1 MSEAPVIVLPRAA
14 VVKLTPK
21 QIELFWKRVKK
32 GTPEECWDWLG
43 RHDRDGYGIWAVL
56 GTPQL
61 GAHCIAYRLGGGSFE
76 EGPVVRHFMCH
87 NPGCVNP
94 DHLCAGTVRDNM
106 ADRILMGRFTM
117 GARAVEMRDHP
128 EIVQGSNHPK
138 SLLTE
143 EIVLEARRIYD
154 SGQMGRCDCL
164 DMAKK
169 HGVAYNTL
177 RCAITRRSW
186 KHIP

>member
-1 MSEAPVIVLPRAA
+1 MNEAPSIVLPRAA
-14 VVKLTPK
+14 VVKLTTK
-21 QIELFWKRVKK
+21 QIELFWKRVQK
-32 GTPEECWDWLG
+32 GSPEECWEWLG

-61 GAHCIAYRLGGGSFE
+61 GAHCIAYRLSGGSFE
-76 EGPVVRHFMCH
+76 EGHVVRHFMCH

-94 DHLCAGTVRDNM
+94 SHLCAGTVRDNM

-117 GARAVEMRDHP
+117 GSRAVQMRDNP

-143 EIVLEARRIYD
+143 ERVIAARKLYDAGELGRGDTLE
-154 SGQMGRCDCL
+154 L
-164 DMAKK
+164 AKK
-169 HGVAYNTL
+169 YGVAYGTL
-177 RCAITRRSW
+177 RGAITRHSW